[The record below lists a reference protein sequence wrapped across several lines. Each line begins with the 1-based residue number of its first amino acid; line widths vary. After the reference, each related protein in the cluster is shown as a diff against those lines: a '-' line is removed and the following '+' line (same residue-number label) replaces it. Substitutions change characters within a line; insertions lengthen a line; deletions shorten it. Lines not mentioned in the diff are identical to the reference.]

1 MGGRGEIK
9 AIAPVEGRSSR
20 TAVLALVALSA
31 LALLVFALLFAVTG
45 ARRPGALAG
54 LLLLALCAVLLASLP
69 LVLHLLHRLHAL
81 ERQSAAFY
89 HELTRLAKVASLGE
103 VSSSIAHDLNNPLA
117 IMNEEAGWIMDLL
130 QGAGCDERASREEIR
145 HSVEQIRIQIRRS
158 REITQRILNWA
169 RDADE
174 PAAAVDLNLLLNKT
188 LYLLESDLQTG
199 RVRVVKQMT
208 PERAMVTGSVAELR
222 QVFLN
227 LMKNALDAMG
237 EEGGTLTIATTPGP
251 GEVRVSIGDTG
262 TGIPPEIRPR
272 LFEPFFTTK
281 EEGKGSGLGLAI
293 SSWIVGKL
301 GGRIEVES
309 SPGQGAVFTVVLP
322 ARRSEETQTE
332 KGESHAGHPTAAG

>member
-9 AIAPVEGRSSR
+9 AIAPVGGRSLR
-20 TAVLALVALSA
+20 TAVLAFAALPALVL
-31 LALLVFALLFAVTG
+31 LAFALLLALTG
-45 ARRPGALAG
+45 GRRPGALAG
-54 LLLLALCAVLLASLP
+54 LLLLALCAVLLASIP
-69 LVLHLLHRLHAL
+69 LILHLLHRLSAM
-81 ERQSAAFY
+81 ERQGAAFY

-117 IMNEEAGWIMDLL
+117 IMNEEAGWVMDLL
-130 QGAGCDERASREEIR
+130 QGAGGDERAAREEIR
-145 HSVEQIRIQIRRS
+145 HSVEQIQIQIRRS

-169 RDADE
+169 RDTDE

-188 LYLLESDLQTG
+188 LYLLESDLQ
-199 RVRVVKQMT
+199 RVQVRVVKRLASV
-208 PERAMVTGSVAELR
+208 PPVAAGSVAELR

-237 EEGGTLTIATTPGP
+237 ETGGTLTIATSSSP
-251 GEVRVSIGDTG
+251 GEVRASIGDTG
-262 TGIPPEIRPR
+262 SGIPPEALPR

-281 EEGKGSGLGLAI
+281 EEGKGTGLGLAI

-309 SPGQGAVFTVVLP
+309 TPGQGAVFTIVLP
-322 ARRSEETQTE
+322 ARTSEAMEPCN
-332 KGESHAGHPTAAG
+332 GGAHAGHPTAAG